1 MPLHQIFTF
10 TLQFCSFFT
19 IYNTLI
25 PIKFA
30 LLYNA
35 QIFVA
40 TRKDTRQHANIFFW
54 QIKFYKFLSWL
65 YQVDKRK
72 TFEISVF
79 RKRTKPQPLSQTG
92 KIILG

>member
-40 TRKDTRQHANIFFW
+40 TRKIPDNTQIFFFW

-79 RKRTKPQPLSQTG
+79 RKRTQATTTFPNR
-92 KIILG
+92 